1 MNTALLLQIFTA
13 IGGLAGFTAII
24 NLLISR
30 KKIAAE
36 SDDII
41 QNTTDKVIKN
51 LASDN
56 DTLRA
61 DVKSAR
67 LEVAELRKQSSQLY
81 DLIER
86 METDEMEMRTVL
98 MRLINWSRRAYDQI
112 IESGIDI
119 DQPPS
124 LEQIR
129 NVINRIGK

>member
-41 QNTTDKVIKN
+41 QSTTDKVIKN

-61 DVKSAR
+61 DVKNAR

-86 METDEMEMRTVL
+86 METDEMEMRAVL

>member
-1 MNTALLLQIFTA
+1 MNTALLLQVFTA